1 MRDRALRPIQLA
13 DSVLPH
19 SMPFPTQC
27 PIFTHF
33 IPNIQNHT
41 EAPKIAQME
50 PTIAHL
56 IRQKAFNYT
65 KEAKLLGID
74 RRTLVHRHK
83 GQTVSRAEATLT
95 FHQRL
100 NNTQE
105 DTLLGYIN
113 ALTDRHILSTTQ
125 IIRNLAE
132 EIVNESIKKN

>member
-1 MRDRALRPIQLA
+1 M
-13 DSVLPH
+13 S
-19 SMPFPTQC
+19 FPTQC
-27 PIFTHF
+27 LIFTHF

-56 IRQKAFNYT
+56 ICQKALNYT
-65 KEAKLLGID
+65 KEAKLLEINC
-74 RRTLVHRHK
+74 RTLTHRHK
-83 GQTVSRAEATLT
+83 GQTVSQAEATLT
-95 FHQRL
+95 FYQRL

-113 ALTDRHILSTTQ
+113 ALIDRHILSTTQ

-132 EIVNESIKKN
+132 EIAGKPIRKN